1 VSCHVRLALPRFLQH
16 MHCMQALPARTPQP
30 EELGNAADK
39 HPDVGSAVS
48 VAPADVTFVNTAE
61 QLLDAVSTGKRDI
74 VVKAHLDLTAL
85 PTDEFGAVLTLLP
98 STRSIR
104 VRPGSPRFFCHAYI
118 LALVEEHEKREH
130 ENSLI
135 RSCLIS
141 YGQARNSKH
150 ENSLKRIS

>member
-1 VSCHVRLALPRFLQH
+1 V
-16 MHCMQALPARTPQP
+16 QALPARPPQP

-104 VRPGSPRFFCHAYI
+104 VRPGSPRFFFH
-118 LALVEEHEKREH
+118 VFVMVPV
-130 ENSLI
+130 
-135 RSCLIS
+135 
-141 YGQARNSKH
+141 
-150 ENSLKRIS
+150 LKNMKTESMKIA